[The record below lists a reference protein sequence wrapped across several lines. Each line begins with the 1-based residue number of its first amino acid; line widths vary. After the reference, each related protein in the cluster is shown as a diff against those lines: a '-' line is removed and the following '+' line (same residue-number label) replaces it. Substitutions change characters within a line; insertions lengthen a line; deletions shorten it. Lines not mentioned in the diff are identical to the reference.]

1 MSMFVFINF
10 VVVVVFFVAYSK
22 CAQNYGFVARNT
34 DHRGLCSKRCKDIG
48 LFNQQP
54 HDTLFK
60 QLVVLCDL

>member
-1 MSMFVFINF
+1 M
-10 VVVVVFFVAYSK
+10 AYSK

-34 DHRGLCSKRCKDIG
+34 DHRGLCSKRCKDVG

-60 QLVVLCDL
+60 QLVVLCDF